1 MKRVKTI
8 SRGRRGAYLWHE
20 GIKYRPQIISAFP
33 EGSNV
38 LFALSHPS
46 TDDSH
51 ARVRLGE
58 AWETWEP
65 QV

>member
-1 MKRVKTI
+1 MKTRKTI
-8 SRGRRGAYLWHE
+8 EKDVRGSYIAHE
-20 GIKYRPQIISAFP
+20 GVKYRPQIVSAFP

-38 LFALSHPS
+38 LFALPHPS

-51 ARVRLGE
+51 ARVRLGDV
-58 AWETWEP
+58 WETWEP